1 MVKGTDKG
9 TITSLDGTFS
19 LTLEENENTI
29 VVSFVGYKTKEVSI
43 NNVSKISIFLEEDIT
58 ELGEVVVTAL
68 GFKEERDK
76 LGQTASKVEGNQ
88 MVQDDF
94 QLICWDFV
102 SEPSTPGAFM
112 MNEGKEVSESDLN
125 EYFNKSDRID
135 RVFNDILSW
144 EEE

>member
-1 MVKGTDKG
+1 MKKIFFYSFLTSFLIFLYSVGLFAQKSIDGIVFETVSSDPLVGVTVMVKGTDKG

-29 VVSFVGYKTKEVSI
+29 VASFVGYKTKEVSI

-76 LGQTASKVEGNQ
+76 LGQTASKVEGNH
-88 MVQDDF
+88 
-94 QLICWDFV
+94 
-102 SEPSTPGAFM
+102 EP
-112 MNEGKEVSESDLN
+112 
-125 EYFNKSDRID
+125 
-135 RVFNDILSW
+135 
-144 EEE
+144 